1 MALES
6 QSGQL
11 NRRKKRSD
19 LLVTEERT
27 AYAFLLPSLIG
38 TLIFVMIPIFIS
50 LLLGFTKWNPIK
62 GIAEIQFAGLLNFKR
77 MMSDERVLTAILNNI
92 KYSLFYV
99 PITIGLA
106 LLLAEL
112 LNKFVFGK
120 IPLRTMIFMPYISS
134 LASIAVVWMLL
145 FYPTETGP
153 INSILV
159 NLFNI
164 ADPPKWFTSS
174 KYAMTGIIAM
184 SVWHDMGY
192 YVVIIL
198 ANMQSLSQE
207 VYESAAMDGANKIQ
221 VFFRITIPMLKNTLF
236 FCLTLATIN
245 SFKVFDQVNII
256 TEGGPRFATTVL
268 VQAIYHYAFKEFNF
282 SYASAIAVIL
292 FIMVFTVTYLQR
304 RLEKKL
310 SD

>member
-1 MALES
+1 MEKQP
-6 QSGQL
+6 QSGQ
-11 NRRKKRSD
+11 NFRKKKRSD
-19 LLVTEERT
+19 ILINEERT
-27 AYAFLLPSLIG
+27 AYAFLLPSLLG
-38 TLIFVMIPIFIS
+38 TLFFVMVPILIS

-62 GIAEIQFAGLLNFKR
+62 GITDIQFVGLENFKR
-77 MMSDERVLTAILNNI
+77 MLTDERVLTAIGNNI

-99 PITIGLA
+99 PLTIGLA

-112 LNKFVFGK
+112 LNKLVFGK
-120 IPLRTMIFMPYISS
+120 VPLRTMIFMPYISS

-145 FYPTETGP
+145 FYPSASGP

-159 NLFNI
+159 NVFKI

-174 KYAMTGIIAM
+174 KYAMSGIIAM
-184 SVWHDMGY
+184 SIWHDMGY

-198 ANMQSLSQE
+198 ANMQGLPHE
-207 VYESAAMDGANKIQ
+207 VYESASMDGANRVQ
-221 VFFRITIPMLKNTLF
+221 SFFWITIPMLKNSLF

-282 SYASAIAVIL
+282 SYASAIAVVL
-292 FIMVFTVTYLQR
+292 FIMVFTLTYLQR
-304 RLEKKL
+304 RLEQKF

>member
-1 MALES
+1 MNLKS
-6 QSGQL
+6 QSGQTVKK
-11 NRRKKRSD
+11 KKRSEI
-19 LLVTEERT
+19 LVNEERT

-38 TLIFVMIPIFIS
+38 TLIFVMVPIFIS
-50 LLLGFTKWNPIK
+50 LILGFTKWNPIK
-62 GIAEIQFAGLLNFKR
+62 GLTDIEFVGLANFQR
-77 MMSDERVLTAILNNI
+77 MVSDERVLTAIVNNI
-92 KYSLFYV
+92 KYSIFYV

-112 LNKFVFGK
+112 LNKLVFGK

-145 FYPTETGP
+145 FYPSASGP

-159 NLFNI
+159 NVFKI

-198 ANMQSLSQE
+198 ANMQGLSQE
-207 VYESAAMDGANKIQ
+207 VYESAAMDGANKVQ
-221 VFFRITIPMLKNTLF
+221 TFLKITIPMLKNTLF

-282 SYASAIAVIL
+282 SYASAIAVVL

-310 SD
+310 SV